1 MEMSSTKWAR
11 RIALGAVLVAGAC
24 HSMMNYRFGLS
35 LSPDPVEKYVFGVFS
50 VAVDIAKVFALGF
63 AAYAFER
70 GRWIKGAFCILVWA
84 TTVTYSMAAAVGFAA
99 LARDQVVAGRSVD
112 VDDYKRNTA
121 EQKRLTEQMESAR
134 TNPLFAETFGC
145 TDFNKA
151 ATKGVER
158 KKAELCSGYWRAD
171 NAIGELR
178 PQVRAATMTDSDP
191 QTALIARV
199 TGYAR
204 ENVAIGLA
212 VWLAIVA
219 EIVSAL
225 GTWTFSASR
234 RKPERR
240 VVQGGK
246 LTSLPPPIPKQ
257 NGEPHEVI
265 PFGRK
270 QAVGVKL
277 H

>member
-1 MEMSSTKWAR
+1 
-11 RIALGAVLVAGAC
+11 
-24 HSMMNYRFGLS
+24 MNYRFGLS
-35 LSPDPVEKYVFGVFS
+35 LSPDPIEKYVFGVFS
-50 VAVDIAKVFALGF
+50 VAVDVAKVFALAF

-70 GRWIKGAFCILVWA
+70 GRWIKGAFGILVWA

-99 LARDQVVAGRSVD
+99 LARDQVVAGRSAD
-112 VDDYKRNTA
+112 VTDYKANVA
-121 EQKRLTEQMESAR
+121 EQKRLSEQMEQAR
-134 TNPLFAETFGC
+134 TNPLFTETYGC
-145 TDFNKA
+145 TEFSRT

-158 KKAELCSGYWRAD
+158 KKAELCSGYWSAA
-171 NAIGELR
+171 NAIQEIK
-178 PQVRAATMTDSDP
+178 PQVRAATMTDADP
-191 QTALIARV
+191 QTALLARV

-246 LTSLPPPIPKQ
+246 LQTLPPPLPKS
-257 NGEPHEVI
+257 NGEAVHDVI